1 MMDKKSANGFSS
13 KAGEGVPRKQLPYS
27 VETPYGF
34 HLDLDFLKYVDD
46 IEKGNTIKRVHIH
59 RRIKGPKFSTLPRNF
74 SLPGH
79 GVRPA
84 PKDKDTWTATS
95 TLGPKP
101 KSRVTEVQQ
110 IFDFRPSDGG
120 SMHGSGYVTNKP
132 RDEVNV
138 GTRGLDE
145 RPLGLQSRPNLLRA
159 SSMPITVQHRKG
171 SDSSSPDRVVV
182 TPENGSSENVFR
194 ASPDFAERR
203 SLPQDRTGL
212 HQQITVALKR
222 VRELEEQVKTIPELK
237 AQICSLREE
246 RERLVLELQAQARAQ
261 ARAQAQAQDSSISTT
276 NPRADT
282 ETRLED
288 DRSSKGLAVIDQPK
302 ASVEAS
308 SRTPVEVSEG
318 LSKSTGSQID
328 RKSQSGN
335 LEQGEA
341 GDVQRCKT
349 QPSEKSE
356 QVSVEP
362 TRNKSLQDLTSQRL
376 PSPQRAIK
384 DAEDGVP
391 GGQLPKQE
399 ELKGQPI
406 SSDAELTSLQQLQHK
421 LTMLDAKL
429 SQASQELE
437 RTQGLLKEQIEDNKQ
452 KDVRILQLSEGVR
465 VEVCTTQPRSTAR
478 RVSVDRATVME
489 RVGFANQET
498 ETECPGTVDQ
508 GTDTDRICIE
518 VCIPRILVGSLH
530 QQAEI
535 EIVDNEAETL
545 PPARQRANSVD
556 RGTETERIGT
566 QDQTTET
573 PTADRV
579 NQVTETVE
587 GPSINH
593 PMRPR
598 ASSVDRGTLTERVGT
613 VDRVTETVAAPRT
626 DQQTETETQRDRRQN
641 GNPVRNMEVQAIVLR
656 DVVVIESEESGNEG
670 ITAQESVATDNFISE
685 SVSAVTESIAS
696 VIPDDET
703 KDGQTCDSTATE
715 VNKDTK
721 LSLTLH
727 TDLETRE
734 VTSSM
739 VKAVREDEDKD
750 ALKTLEQMETATDKL
765 IIGVTTMVTE
775 CTSVV
780 VIDDSSVSTVIP
792 LRPQRGRTPTTEQ
805 SSLLQLQAPP
815 VRPQRGSSEILP
827 QQATPQPIPLP
838 AKSQVEEKALVPVQT
853 KASPQPVIATSSE
866 NQNLSK
872 TSSEQQSS
880 PQIQAQPPAEVQPQ
894 PRKPSL
900 ASNDRQPQPK
910 LRAQKKP
917 PSPGSSDTPN
927 PPQSQTSVS
936 RRDSKEPQPSRRR
949 STETSQ
955 TQSQTYPARRGL
967 SEAQQGQPS
976 GPRRGSGEKEPFRR
990 SSGETPTVRRGSSEA
1005 AQRRGSTEAQALRR
1019 ETGDAQSSRRGS
1031 GESPTSPAALGQ
1043 VVTRL
1048 TGLLGEQW
1056 AQLGSGGSGAQPAA
1070 PSQQEGQSTQ
1080 KLSTGKRAVPA
1091 KGVPAKPAG
1100 KAASAPA
1107 VAVAVGKPIGKA
1119 GPSKMSSIQSQLVSS
1134 LSVLSAFYSPA
1145 QKAAAAKKQQ
1155 EQGLKSIMKKNGATA
1170 KRSSGGAKKNLKF
1183 VGVNGGYESTSSEES
1198 SADEKTMRKKKES
1211 EEVGEEK
1218 EEEKQSSAVP
1228 DAQQEDKL
1236 TPTAE
1241 QEVDVAKQEGAQA
1254 QAVGEGAMAAL
1265 EVGLLEFQEEEQVAG
1280 GQVEQGFVDACIY
1293 VKDRMGEVSSP
1304 DKEMRQVLLVL
1315 YQEWFRVSSQR
1326 SSEADMVRLYLRQV
1340 SRTTPTLLP
1349 YVVNLTDGNG
1359 NTALHYS
1366 VSHSNF
1372 PVVRLLLDTG
1382 LCETDNVNKAGYTA
1396 VMLAALTATDR
1407 HDDLEVVLQLLRQGQ
1422 VDARSSQAGQ
1432 TALMLAVSHGRVA
1445 MVKLLLSCGADV
1457 NSQDRDGSTALMCA
1471 CEHGHVHIARLL
1483 LETGRCDSSLV
1494 DKDGQTAMT
1503 VATAAPH
1510 QDVVD
1515 LLKSH
1520 AETGIFNSTSSSS
1533 YSSISAPARPLS

>member
-1 MMDKKSANGFSS
+1 
-13 KAGEGVPRKQLPYS
+13 
-27 VETPYGF
+27 
-34 HLDLDFLKYVDD
+34 
-46 IEKGNTIKRVHIH
+46 
-59 RRIKGPKFSTLPRNF
+59 
-74 SLPGH
+74 
-79 GVRPA
+79 
-84 PKDKDTWTATS
+84 
-95 TLGPKP
+95 
-101 KSRVTEVQQ
+101 
-110 IFDFRPSDGG
+110 
-120 SMHGSGYVTNKP
+120 MHGSSYVTNKP

-261 ARAQAQAQDSSISTT
+261 TQAQAQARAQAQAQAQEASLSTT

-288 DRSSKGLAVIDQPK
+288 DRSSAGLAVVDQPK
-302 ASVEAS
+302 TSVEAS
-308 SRTPVEVSEG
+308 SRTPVEENEG
-318 LSKSTGSQID
+318 LSKSTGSQVD
-328 RKSQSGN
+328 RKSQSSN
-335 LEQGEA
+335 SEQGEA
-341 GDVQRCKT
+341 GDIPRCKT

-356 QVSVEP
+356 HVSVEH
-362 TRNKSLQDLTSQRL
+362 TGNKSPQDLTSEQL
-376 PSPQRAIK
+376 SSPQVAINE
-384 DAEDGVP
+384 AEDGVP

-399 ELKGQPI
+399 ELKGHPI
-406 SSDAELTSLQQLQHK
+406 SSDADLTSLQHLQHK

-478 RVSVDRATVME
+478 RVSMDRATVME

-535 EIVDNEAETL
+535 EIVDPEAETL

-556 RGTETERIGT
+556 RGTETERIDT

-579 NQVTETVE
+579 NQVTETDE
-587 GPSINH
+587 GSSVNH

-641 GNPVRNMEVQAIVLR
+641 NNPVRNMEVQAIVVR
-656 DVVVIESEESGNEG
+656 DVVVIESEESGIEG
-670 ITAQESVATDNFISE
+670 ITAQESVATDNIISE
-685 SVSAVTESIAS
+685 SVSAVTESVAS

-703 KDGQTCDSTATE
+703 KDEHDDSAATE
-715 VNKDTK
+715 VIKDTK

-739 VKAVREDEDKD
+739 VTAVREDED
-750 ALKTLEQMETATDKL
+750 ALKALEQMETATDKL
-765 IIGVTTMVTE
+765 VIGVTTMVTE

-780 VIDDSSVSTVIP
+780 AIDNSSVSTVIP

-805 SSLLQLQAPP
+805 TSLLQLQAPP
-815 VRPQRGSSEILP
+815 IRPQRGSSETLP

-838 AKSQVEEKALVPVQT
+838 AKPQVEEKALVPVQT
-853 KASPQPVIATSSE
+853 KASPQPDRATSNE

-872 TSSEQQSS
+872 TSSEPQSS

-894 PRKPSL
+894 PRKPSVVL
-900 ASNDRQPQPK
+900 NDRQPQPK

-917 PSPGSSDTPN
+917 PSPGSSDTPYL
-927 PPQSQTSVS
+927 PQSQTSGS

-949 STETSQ
+949 STESSQ
-955 TQSQTYPARRGL
+955 PQSQTHPARRGS
-967 SEAQQGQPS
+967 SEAQQGQAS
-976 GPRRGSGEKEPFRR
+976 GPRRGSGEKEPSRR
-990 SSGETPTVRRGSSEA
+990 SSGETPTIRRGSSEA

-1019 ETGDAQSSRRGS
+1019 EAGDAQPSHRGS

-1056 AQLGSGGSGAQPAA
+1056 AQLGSGGSGAQPAV
-1070 PSQQEGQSTQ
+1070 PSQQEGPSTQ
-1080 KLSTGKRAVPA
+1080 KQSTGKRAVPA
-1091 KGVPAKPAG
+1091 KGAPAKPAG

-1107 VAVAVGKPIGKA
+1107 VAVAVEKPTGKA

-1155 EQGLKSIMKKNGATA
+1155 EQGTFPRVIKPNIFFLQSFHAFLHTPQAVLMCRTTAYLHVNLHRFLAFRFIKISLFTVEYNYSYPFMSILHMVNGAMSHPLLIFSL
-1170 KRSSGGAKKNLKF
+1170 RSQ
-1183 VGVNGGYESTSSEES
+1183 NG
-1198 SADEKTMRKKKES
+1198 
-1211 EEVGEEK
+1211 
-1218 EEEKQSSAVP
+1218 
-1228 DAQQEDKL
+1228 L
-1236 TPTAE
+1236 
-1241 QEVDVAKQEGAQA
+1241 
-1254 QAVGEGAMAAL
+1254 
-1265 EVGLLEFQEEEQVAG
+1265 
-1280 GQVEQGFVDACIY
+1280 
-1293 VKDRMGEVSSP
+1293 
-1304 DKEMRQVLLVL
+1304 
-1315 YQEWFRVSSQR
+1315 
-1326 SSEADMVRLYLRQV
+1326 
-1340 SRTTPTLLP
+1340 
-1349 YVVNLTDGNG
+1349 
-1359 NTALHYS
+1359 
-1366 VSHSNF
+1366 
-1372 PVVRLLLDTG
+1372 
-1382 LCETDNVNKAGYTA
+1382 
-1396 VMLAALTATDR
+1396 
-1407 HDDLEVVLQLLRQGQ
+1407 
-1422 VDARSSQAGQ
+1422 
-1432 TALMLAVSHGRVA
+1432 
-1445 MVKLLLSCGADV
+1445 
-1457 NSQDRDGSTALMCA
+1457 
-1471 CEHGHVHIARLL
+1471 
-1483 LETGRCDSSLV
+1483 
-1494 DKDGQTAMT
+1494 
-1503 VATAAPH
+1503 
-1510 QDVVD
+1510 
-1515 LLKSH
+1515 
-1520 AETGIFNSTSSSS
+1520 
-1533 YSSISAPARPLS
+1533 